1 MKPFIPE
8 VPEDLDRQHT
18 VTLTEGQI
26 STILY
31 CMEGYVQGSDDYS
44 EESEFGIDVNS
55 VFETLEGV
63 VDQYYDEQK
72 QIAQSLYDSQVEC
85 YVDDEKVSCS
95 TFKDDYADKVDSL
108 VDKMV
113 KFDLECG

>member
-18 VTLTEGQI
+18 ITLTEGQI

-55 VFETLEGV
+55 IFEVLENS
-63 VDQYYDEQK
+63 YDE
-72 QIAQSLYDSQVEC
+72 QVEC

-108 VDKMV
+108 VDRMV

>member
-8 VPEDLDRQHT
+8 DLNRKHT

-31 CMEGYVQGSDDYS
+31 YLEEVSSTWVGKHD
-44 EESEFGIDVNS
+44 EESKRGIVDSIFEVLENS
-55 VFETLEGV
+55 
-63 VDQYYDEQK
+63 YDE
-72 QIAQSLYDSQVEC
+72 QVEC

-108 VDKMV
+108 VDRMV

>member
-8 VPEDLDRQHT
+8 VPEDLNREHT

-55 VFETLEGV
+55 IFEVLENS
-63 VDQYYDEQK
+63 YDER
-72 QIAQSLYDSQVEC
+72 VEC

-108 VDKMV
+108 VDRMV